1 LRRICV
7 DFCGILCVGLD
18 MKFGHLLGIVVLTK
32 ERDVASLVKRKR
44 KDKEKEFVSG
54 LELRLSTEQPVGK
67 QERKK

>member
-1 LRRICV
+1 
-7 DFCGILCVGLD
+7 

-44 KDKEKEFVSG
+44 RDNEKVVVSG